1 MSWLTLPAALLAVGG
16 ALPGTDPAA
25 RALGRGAG
33 AGQAIPSVREA
44 RPRGPYAAAVLDADP
59 EARILAVGVLFPAG
73 SSHDP
78 PGREGTAAL
87 LAGVLRRQAAGALT
101 RYGATVETELTAN
114 DLLVTLLTPPDT
126 WREAIIALETLLYE
140 APLPEATLEDA
151 RSELLEILAFEAG
164 APVRSFERERARL
177 VLGPEARGTRPALG
191 SPVSVGPLALAD
203 LEAFRASHLRAE
215 GATLAAH
222 GPVEAAALG
231 SLLSSEV
238 EEPSARSRAVER
250 VEAPP
255 GVGDPLPPAPL
266 LLHLGTRET
275 TGVPPP
281 GAGPPA
287 WEVGERVLVDH
298 ELTSSW
304 VSAAFPFPAGT
315 PELLLD
321 FLAHL
326 AGEELNPQPPSPGL
340 FWSDV
345 SKVTIGGAPVLVL
358 TASVDPRIALAWEAR
373 LTGLIGEMATW
384 PPEGAFF
391 QLARRRFRTRT
402 LLELA
407 LPERR
412 VGRMARRRAAGLPP
426 SPDLV
431 AEIRGLDR
439 SAVIRTAELAG
450 PPRVIVY
457 GPRAMMEP

>member
-1 MSWLTLPAALLAVGG
+1 MSWLTLPAVLIAVGG
-16 ALPGTDPAA
+16 AVPGTGP
-25 RALGRGAG
+25 GTRGLDRG
-33 AGQAIPSVREA
+33 EGPGQAIASVREA
-44 RPRGPYAAAVLDADP
+44 RPQARYAAAVLDADP

-73 SSHDP
+73 SSRDP

-87 LAGVLRRQAAGALT
+87 LAGVLRRQAASALS

-114 DLLVTLLTPPDT
+114 DLLVALLTPPDA

-140 APLPEATLEDA
+140 APLPEAALEEA

-177 VLGPEARGTRPALG
+177 LLGPEARGARPPLG
-191 SPVSVGPLALAD
+191 SPVSVGPIALAD

-222 GPVEAAALG
+222 GPVDAAALG
-231 SLLSSEV
+231 SLFSSEV
-238 EEPSARSRAVER
+238 EEPAERSRGVQR
-250 VEAPP
+250 VEEPP
-255 GVGDPLPPAPL
+255 GGGDPLPPAPL
-266 LLHLGTRET
+266 LLHLGTSEAS
-275 TGVPPP
+275 GVPRP
-281 GAGPPA
+281 GAAPPA
-287 WEVGERVLVDH
+287 WETGERVLMDH

-315 PELLLD
+315 PDLLLD

-326 AGEELNPQPPSPGL
+326 VGEELSPQPPSPGL
-340 FWSDV
+340 FWSDL
-345 SKVTIGGAPVLVL
+345 SKVTIGAAPVVVL
-358 TASVDPRIALAWEAR
+358 TASVDPRITLTWEAR
-373 LTGLIGEMATW
+373 LTGLIGEMATA
-384 PPEGAFF
+384 PPDGAFF

-439 SAVIRTAELAG
+439 SAVIRAAALAG
-450 PPRVIVY
+450 PARVIVY